1 MKVRQILII
10 LLSFFLL
17 GLIILSFNIGRKGGV
32 KYGVE
37 NAEKIRAENQKKID
51 TTNTNSE
58 KSKYVS
64 VVTVENQL
72 FPITLN
78 GYGKV
83 IASSSINISSEVQ
96 GILTSNIVL
105 KKGTHFKKG
114 QILFS
119 IKNTDAKL
127 ALKSKKSSFLT
138 LLTSILPDLT
148 IDYPTS
154 YNNWKIFYDKIDVDK
169 PLPQLP
175 EFKNSKEKSFIISRN
190 ILSQYYS
197 IKSDE
202 ERLNKYTVV
211 APFSGSIIQA
221 FSDNGAI
228 VSPGMAV
235 IKVLRDG
242 KLEIEIPVLS
252 KNLPLLKK
260 NQKIELRANKNQ
272 IIEGTISRIGDYI
285 NSETQTVPVFVKIN
299 DSKIALY
306 NGMYLESTI
315 RCESNEMAMII
326 PRTAIFSDEKVYVVD
341 KDNKLIETKI
351 EISTY
356 QDKTVLVTNLKNGTK
371 VVSEAVINVKEG
383 SEVVILNK

>member
-1 MKVRQILII
+1 MKTRQVLII
-10 LLSFFLL
+10 LLSLFLI
-17 GLIILSFNIGRKGGV
+17 GLILISFNIGKSKGI

-37 NAEKIRAENQKKID
+37 NAEEIRAKNKKEITED
-51 TTNTNSE
+51 NGETT
-58 KSKYVS
+58 KSKYVN
-64 VVTVENQL
+64 VLTVNNKL
-72 FPITLN
+72 YPVTLN

-96 GILTSNIVL
+96 GLLTSSIIL
-105 KKGTHFKKG
+105 KKGTRFRKG
-114 QILFS
+114 QTLFS
-119 IKNTDAKL
+119 IKSTDARL

-154 YNNWKIFYDKIDVDK
+154 YNNWKMFYDRIDVDK

-175 EFKNSKEKSFIISRN
+175 DFKFSKEKSFIISRN
-190 ILSQYYS
+190 VLSQYYS
-197 IKSDE
+197 IMSDE
-202 ERLNKYTVV
+202 ERLRKYTVV
-211 APFSGSIIQA
+211 APFSGSIIQS

-235 IKVLRDG
+235 IKVLREG

-252 KNLPLLKK
+252 KNLPLLSK
-260 NQKIELRANKNQ
+260 NQKVELKANNNQ
-272 IIEGTISRIGDYI
+272 IIEGTISRVGDYI
-285 NSETQTVPVFVKIN
+285 NAETQTVPVFVKIN
-299 DSKIALY
+299 DTKVALY

-315 RCESNEMAMII
+315 NCESNKMAMLI
-326 PRTAIFSDEKVYVVD
+326 PRTAIFSDEKVYLVNSQ
-341 KDNKLIETKI
+341 NKLEEIDV

-356 QDKTVLVTNLKNGTK
+356 QDKTVLVTNLENGAK
-371 VVSEAVINVKEG
+371 IVSEAVVNVKEG